1 MEEKAYEL
9 YKNGETTVASKE
21 EAIKVAHM
29 AQKMDKEY
37 SDGTAQYGYT
47 LAFKNC
53 YIVKQF

>member
-1 MEEKAYEL
+1 MKEKAYEL
-9 YKNGETTVASKE
+9 YKNGETRVASKE
-21 EAIKVAHM
+21 QAIKVARM

-37 SDGTAQYGYT
+37 SDGKAQYGYS